1 MADMFAK
8 WNKEIDGAA
17 LARETKEVAENG
29 AGDFKEVPHGEY
41 IVAIEKLEL
50 KESRGGKPM
59 VSVWFRIKEDECKGS
74 IIFMNQIIEKPFQL
88 HIMNQFLT
96 SLDSGAVVEF
106 DGDYAHYNNTILDV
120 REMIGQEKLEYKLAY
135 GKTDKGFNTYK
146 IKEVYAP

>member
-1 MADMFAK
+1 MRSGTRK
-8 WNKEIDGAA
+8 IDGAA

-59 VSVWFRIKEDECKGS
+59 VSVWFRIKEDELKGS
-74 IIFMNQIIEKPFQL
+74 IIFMNQVIEKPFQL

-120 REMIGQEKLEYKLAY
+120 REMIGTRKARVQARVWQDGQGVQHVQDQRGLCA
-135 GKTDKGFNTYK
+135 
-146 IKEVYAP
+146 VS